1 MINSILNSIR
11 NTVVVIAAIAYYF
24 VFLQT
29 KFEIDFFEYFIFSAS
44 SVVILNYFVLGVFA
58 IKIIDDLISI
68 ISVFSNGEWD
78 VSKTVFLIID
88 IIILLI
94 IPVCGLSMNVPYK
107 WYIAMLIYL
116 IIEPLVSIPITIAQQ
131 IVDPGYE

>member
-44 SVVILNYFVLGVFA
+44 SVVILNYFVIGVFA